1 MGASVFGPPA
11 HYFPVRPT
19 PHRFQAGL
27 LPFGTDFGNG
37 ESDRHFFQ
45 IDSQRQRYLAAKNR
59 VDGSRHRVL
68 DRDEAERRVH
78 QRVLA
83 WIRETLHGEHPVLF
97 AQPPDTYRDIAEAV
111 QEDLV
116 VLQRTADGHNAAI
129 AVAVCFPSDWRP
141 ERIVGTDFRFI
152 HGPVPGFADSEA
164 QAAAMVAAMID
175 RGPYVRFVWTLK
187 PSDDLDLHPEEGRH
201 AMWDDAA
208 IGFLRVERQV
218 TVPFGDVGASLFLIR
233 TYLYAFSSL
242 SAAER
247 SVLRSAVEVLPAP
260 VARYKGLAAAKDV
273 ILSKLGSVD
282 A

>member
-1 MGASVFGPPA
+1 MGASVLGPPA
-11 HYFPVRPT
+11 HYFPVRST

-27 LPFGTDFGNG
+27 LPFGTDLGNG
-37 ESDRHFFQ
+37 ETDRRFFQ
-45 IDSQRQRYLAAKNR
+45 IDTQRERYLALKTR
-59 VDGSRHRVL
+59 VDGARHRVL
-68 DRDEAERRVH
+68 ERDAYERRVH

-83 WIRETLHGEHPVLF
+83 WIRETLHGEQPVLF
-97 AQPPDTYRDIAEAV
+97 AQPPDSYRDIAAAV

-116 VLQRTADGHNAAI
+116 VLHRTADGRNAAI
-129 AVAVCFPSDWRP
+129 AVDVCFPSDWRP

-201 AMWDDAA
+201 ATWDDAA

-218 TVPFGDVGASLFLIR
+218 TVPFPGVGASLFLIR

-247 SVLRSAVEVLPAP
+247 TVLRTAVERLPAP
-260 VARYKGLAAAKDV
+260 VARYKGLAAAQGL
-273 ILSKLGSVD
+273 ILSKLG
-282 A
+282 